1 MAPNA
6 TISPHLESLITHQ
19 LMQRVNQEAE
29 LLCKRAQTGALVRT
43 VDVQP
48 VALLQETERILCRQ
62 WTPGLRH
69 VPTYALPRLMQD
81 ARLRD
86 TLLDHL
92 TRASRTNRGWVLTST
107 DGIRT
112 WHLQRHQHTTSMAV
126 ALWRLAAWND
136 SGAKL
141 SPV

>member
-1 MAPNA
+1 
-6 TISPHLESLITHQ
+6 
-19 LMQRVNQEAE
+19 MQRVNQEAE

-43 VDVQP
+43 VDAQP
-48 VALLQETERILCRQ
+48 VALLQETEGTLCRQ

-69 VPTYALPRLMQD
+69 VPTYALPHLMQD

-112 WHLQRHQHTTSMAV
+112 WHLQRHQHTKSMAV

>member
-6 TISPHLESLITHQ
+6 TISPRLESLITLQ

-29 LLCKRAQTGALVRT
+29 LLNKRAQTGALVNM
-43 VDVQP
+43 VDALP
-48 VALLQETERILCRQ
+48 VALLQDTERSLCRQ
-62 WTPGLRH
+62 WAPDLRH

-112 WHLQRHQHTTSMAV
+112 WQLQRHQHTTSMAV